1 MFLFFEDINTPVI
14 FTIIFF
20 FIVYGIIRHFD
31 TEESLTFTDKILISF
46 GVSISIV
53 MVYGYM
59 RYEPDV
65 LMTSGYWDK

>member
-31 TEESLTFTDKILISF
+31 TEESLTFTDKVLISL

-65 LMTSGYWDK
+65 LLTSGYWDK